1 MSIVIKNISDK
12 NANLTLNSTLSPP
25 LPSSHLAIM
34 VLPFSSATLDYQ
46 VQGWDPGVEVAWVL
60 SNPLLDIQQQNQLNS
75 RSISNT

>member
-1 MSIVIKNISDK
+1 MQISRWI
-12 NANLTLNSTLSPP
+12 ALCPPP

-60 SNPLLDIQQQNQLNS
+60 SNPLLDSQQQNPAEQ
-75 RSISNT
+75 